1 MIADPRPAGPFSGWE
16 RSVARRYLRPRRKE
30 GWVALISVIAFLGIA
45 LAVAVLI
52 GVMSIMNGFRAEL
65 LGRILGFNGHV
76 YVAGPL
82 LDTPQTRDP
91 VIVKLRALPGVAQ
104 VTPMVE
110 AQGLALGP
118 NGAATG
124 AIVRGVAPDD
134 IRRITLIAG
143 NIKQGSL
150 ATFGQGE
157 FGGDCILVG
166 DRLAASLGVQLGD
179 PVSLISPNGEATPFG
194 SSPRRKTYTV
204 GGIFSVGMSEY
215 DQAFI
220 YMPLQQAQLF
230 FGRDQSVDA
239 IEMML
244 NNPDNLDQIEPS
256 IVKAVG
262 PYGMVSDWRAKNQSF
277 FNALQ
282 VERNAMRLILFL
294 IVLIAAVNI
303 VSGLVMMVKN
313 KGKDIG
319 ILRTIGASQGAIMR
333 IFFMDGAAIGV
344 LGTMTGLLIGVLF
357 CTFIEQIQAFVEW
370 VTRTSVFNA
379 DVYFL
384 AHVPAK
390 IDWSE
395 VGVIAVVSLAISFV
409 ATLLPAW
416 LGSRLDPVEALRY
429 E

>member
-1 MIADPRPAGPFSGWE
+1 M
-16 RSVARRYLRPRRKE
+16 
-30 GWVALISVIAFLGIA
+30 
-45 LAVAVLI
+45 
-52 GVMSIMNGFRAEL
+52 
-65 LGRILGFNGHV
+65 
-76 YVAGPL
+76 
-82 LDTPQTRDP
+82 
-91 VIVKLRALPGVAQ
+91 
-104 VTPMVE
+104 
-110 AQGLALGP
+110 
-118 NGAATG
+118 
-124 AIVRGVAPDD
+124 
-134 IRRITLIAG
+134 
-143 NIKQGSL
+143 
-150 ATFGQGE
+150 
-157 FGGDCILVG
+157 G

-244 NNPDNLDQIEPS
+244 TNPDNLDKMEPS
-256 IVKAVG
+256 IIKTVG

-344 LGTMTGLLIGVLF
+344 LGTLTGLLIGVLF

-395 VGVIAVVSLAISFV
+395 VGVIAMVSLAISFI